1 MNIRELAMREIGRM
15 EKVFSEIEILEDSE
29 VLLLAKSYFSDS
41 KFFLEKEE
49 YVNAFEAVV
58 ISWAYV
64 DSLLHFGK
72 VKVPDQL
79 KDLFTI

>member
-1 MNIRELAMREIGRM
+1 MKVKELAMREIGRM
-15 EKVFSEIEILEDSE
+15 EKVFSEIEVLEDSE
-29 VLLLAKSYFSDS
+29 VFLLAKSYFSDS

-49 YVNAFEAVV
+49 FVNAFEAVV
-58 ISWAYV
+58 ISWTYI

>member
-1 MNIRELAMREIGRM
+1 MSIRKLTTREIGRM
-15 EKVFSEIEILEDSE
+15 EKVFSEIEVLEDSE
-29 VLLLAKSYFSDS
+29 VFLLAKSYFSDS
-41 KFFLEKEE
+41 KSFLEKEE
-49 YVNAFEAVV
+49 FVNAFEAVV

-72 VKVPDQL
+72 VKIPDQL

>member
-1 MNIRELAMREIGRM
+1 LEIRKLAVREIERM
-15 EKVFSEIEILEDSE
+15 DRVFSEITVLEDSE
-29 VLLLAKSYFSDS
+29 VFSLAKSYFSDS
-41 KFFLEKEE
+41 KIFFEKKE
-49 YVNAFEAVV
+49 YVNSFEAVV
-58 ISWAYV
+58 ISWTYI